1 MGKEDFYMTLINAAD
16 VVAMEIALTAGNKI
30 NATITENAGKAGDV
44 FFHKLNIPVA
54 PRLQVL
60 STDRLEKI
68 AFMPQIGSTSTGP
81 TRPSVDTLLAKAS
94 QNLGWQAGDVKSQS
108 VVPVE
113 VSNTVAIGV
122 GSYGDSRSSTVNKA
136 NLRGRTR
143 FTSKVSPWLERW
155 LKRLEEE
162 EKQRKA
168 REIGR

>member
-1 MGKEDFYMTLINAAD
+1 MTLINAAD

-30 NATITENAGKAGDV
+30 NATITEKAGDV

-108 VVPVE
+108 VVPVVKPE
-113 VSNTVAIGV
+113 QVA
-122 GSYGDSRSSTVNKA
+122 GSLRRVYRGNKYQSSRRRSSSVKSTNTTPTLDSLRTVFGA
-136 NLRGRTR
+136 
-143 FTSKVSPWLERW
+143 SP
-155 LKRLEEE
+155 KPT
-162 EKQRKA
+162 KK
-168 REIGR
+168 